1 VQFISKDQD
10 NEEAEKG
17 DEEQEDENMRDKQDQ
32 DEYEDVVCS
41 GKEEANRLACSYSK
55 IEQLIEQYIAW

>member
-1 VQFISKDQD
+1 
-10 NEEAEKG
+10 
-17 DEEQEDENMRDKQDQ
+17 MMDKQDQ

-55 IEQLIEQYIAW
+55 IQQLIEQYIAWKTTERKEGYQQTKSE

>member
-1 VQFISKDQD
+1 MQFISKDQD

-17 DEEQEDENMRDKQDQ
+17 DEEQEDDNMMDKQDQ

-55 IEQLIEQYIAW
+55 I